1 VKNFVLLATL
11 LVALFAIAQTHKPS
25 AASVVQTHEPNASG
39 GFSIPDFTCGYDGQM
54 VSGFK
59 DGKPVCTTPAGFITP
74 NLKCGDRAEE
84 PQVLVGIHDGQPVCK
99 ALHLDWDQA
108 IQGNIYASDEVIHV
122 RLMFMPPPPVVPAQ

>member
-11 LVALFAIAQTHKPS
+11 LVALFAIAQTHKPPS
-25 AASVVQTHEPNASG
+25 PG
-39 GFSIPDFTCGYDGQM
+39 GYTIPDFTCGYDGQM

-59 DGKPVCTTPAGFITP
+59 DGKPVCTTPAGFIMP

-122 RLMFMPPPPVVPAQ
+122 RLMFMPPPPVVPGQ